1 MKACMT
7 EIFTKWFLLLEKK
20 RKHSQKFQGLQG
32 LEYSCM
38 KAAKFVVEDIPVI
51 WSERLS
57 KTQTTLYIF
66 CYEAMSK
73 TRLSSCGLM
82 HEIQLILV

>member
-1 MKACMT
+1 MT

-20 RKHSQKFQGLQG
+20 HKHSQRFQGLQG

-51 WSERLS
+51 WLERLS